1 MENSSRYRDD
11 AKNLLPSPSSCTTTP
26 TRLYRSTNMVDTTFI
41 RTDPAS
47 FKQVV
52 QLLTGIPKTPPHQP
66 DPRFSSFHSIPPIK
80 SVPNKKQ
87 SSSFRLYERRNSMKH
102 YLKINPTHSVLPETL
117 SPSVLDFPALA
128 LSPDTPLMPDLFSRS
143 GSLSQTQSPSD
154 PKPSSDD
161 EEERAIKEKGFY
173 LHPSPSTTP
182 RDTEPRL
189 LSLFPVTST
198 LSPPSPHDQP

>member
-1 MENSSRYRDD
+1 MENSPRYKDD

-26 TRLYRSTNMVDTTFI
+26 TRLFRSTNMIDTTFI
-41 RTDPAS
+41 RTDPSS

-52 QLLTGIPKTPPHQP
+52 QLLTGISKTPPHQP

-87 SSSFRLYERRNSMKH
+87 ASSFRLYERRDSMKH
-102 YLKINPTHSVLPETL
+102 YLKINPTSSGLPEVP
-117 SPSVLDFPALA
+117 SPGILDFPALA
-128 LSPDTPLMPDLFSRS
+128 LSPDTPLMSDPFHRS

-189 LSLFPVTST
+189 LTLFPMTST
-198 LSPPSPHDQP
+198 HLPPSPHDQP